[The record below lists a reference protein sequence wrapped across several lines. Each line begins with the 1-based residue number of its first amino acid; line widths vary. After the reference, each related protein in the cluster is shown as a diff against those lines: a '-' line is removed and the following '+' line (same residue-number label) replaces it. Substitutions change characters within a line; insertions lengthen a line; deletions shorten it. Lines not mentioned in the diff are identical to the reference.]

1 MIGIGIGMV
10 ADPKGVDPVPDPTFK
25 EWTDP
30 TVRIRNTGYT
40 KFYIEA
46 SRNPLLNL
54 SANQMKDCVEV
65 LNLKFLTFT

>member
-30 TVRIRNTGYT
+30 TVRIRNPVNT

-46 SRNPLLNL
+46 SITYLNL
-54 SANQMKDCVEV
+54 SANPMKDCVEA
-65 LNLKFLTFT
+65 LNLIFLTFT